1 MISPVSLPFIN
12 SAVMLLVCIK
22 RVSSESGFNETKEIL
37 AVNCNFYSPLFFLSF
52 IKSSKYGFIKSK
64 YSVKLNELLPSL
76 PYSK

>member
-1 MISPVSLPFIN
+1 MISSVSLPFIN
-12 SAVMLLVCIK
+12 FAELLLVCIK

-37 AVNCNFYSPLFFLSF
+37 AVNCNFHSPLYFFSF
-52 IKSSKYGFIKSK
+52 IKSSKYGFIKFK